1 MKVSCLNNISENGLK
16 HLTSNYQIV
25 EDNHDSDLILVR
37 SYKMH
42 DYPINDNLLAIAR
55 AGAGVNNI
63 PLEKMADNGIV
74 VFNAPGANSNAVKEL
89 VIAGML
95 MASRD
100 LISGYNWVKENK
112 SDKNILKSI
121 EKAKKAFGGN
131 EILGKTI
138 LVIGLGA
145 VGGKVANAASLL
157 GMNVLGYDP
166 YITDNAKRLLDSNV
180 ELVDDLTK
188 SYPKADFIS
197 LHLPLLDS
205 TEHMINEEI
214 FNLLKEGTVLLNYAR
229 DQLVKN
235 EDLKVAI
242 EKGIIKKY
250 VTDFPNHY
258 VANLDNVIYF
268 PHLGASTAESE
279 ENCAI
284 MSVNQLMNYVEKGEI
299 ENSVNYPNIKLDRL
313 TEKTRLL
320 LLTKND
326 PSIAREIDNIMDKL
340 RDYIITKS
348 SKVKGDYG
356 YYVFDLNKN
365 MPKDIYEKITNIE
378 GINRVRIISN

>member
-100 LISGYNWVKENK
+100 LIGGYNWVKENK

-284 MSVNQLMNYVEKGEI
+284 MSVHQLMNYVEKGEI

>member
-166 YITDNAKRLLDSNV
+166 YITDNAKRLLNSNV

-365 MPKDIYEKITNIE
+365 MPKDIYEKIKNIE